1 MVPDLIPVL
10 AVAGPDAHLAMKLLR
25 WMRLLRGAAKV
36 EDHGRLIVFHAKSL
50 DEKTVAALRD
60 AAGPDLPFATP
71 PEVYEHG
78 YAPSANYQFRSA
90 LEMVESLHPGCAM
103 LWLEADVVPLRPTWF
118 REIAEEYAACGKPFM
133 GDFVPQR
140 RGIDHMTGVAVY
152 PPSWRALAPSL
163 AILPQPRPEQGW
175 DSMCAHEIVP
185 QMARSKTIQQIWRPP
200 PITGQWVERNVR
212 PECALFHQCK
222 DGTFIDVLTE
232 RAGETRIPLPP
243 AVAPSTYP
251 EQSRAGA
258 ANVVTPRVE
267 ILIVTF
273 ARDMDFLRYCMKSIR
288 QYASGFYGTTIV
300 VPSHEV
306 GLYDWVRKEAKVVY
320 FDEPAGKGM
329 MAHEIQ
335 KCRADEWC
343 PAADFILHLDA
354 DCMFFRR
361 VTPADYVK
369 NWQGLM
375 VGESYASITNP
386 NRHIWKKCVE
396 DATGYTPTHD
406 CMVRHPQIHP
416 RQVYQATRD
425 AVEAFTGR
433 SFNEYVLSCRNEFPQ
448 GFAEYPTL
456 ATIGLRN
463 FRLFYD
469 FTEYDHA
476 ADAKLTSQPAG
487 SFQYAY
493 RRDRD
498 FVTEWWSHGGIA
510 RYKSN
515 CESVLAGRIPAYF
528 VK

>member
-1 MVPDLIPVL
+1 MTTPDILPVL
-10 AVAGPDAHLAMKLLR
+10 AVAGPDAHLAIKLLR
-25 WMRLLRGAAKV
+25 WVRLLRGAVKP
-36 EDHGRLIVFHAKSL
+36 EDQYPLVVFHAKGL
-50 DEKTVAALRD
+50 DEKAVEMLRE
-60 AAGPDLPFATP
+60 AAGPGIIFTTP
-71 PEVYEHG
+71 PEVYEYG

-90 LEMVESLHPGCAM
+90 LEMVEATYPGAAM
-103 LWLEADVVPLRPTWF
+103 LWLEADTVPMRPTWF
-118 REIAEEYAACGKPFM
+118 AEIVAEYRACGRPFM

-152 PPSWRALAPSL
+152 PPNWRELAPSL
-163 AILPQPRPEQGW
+163 AILPQPRPHQGW

-185 QMARSKTIQQIWRPP
+185 QMARSKTIQQTWRPP
-200 PITGQWVERNVR
+200 PITPQWIARHVR

-222 DGTFIDVLTE
+222 DGTFIDALTE
-232 RAGETRIPLPP
+232 IAGETRIPLG
-243 AVAPSTYP
+243 AAFAPSSYP
-251 EQSRAGA
+251 LTAPQVAHA
-258 ANVVTPRVE
+258 PRVE

-273 ARDMDFLRYCMKSIR
+273 ARDMEFLRYCLKSIR
-288 QYASGFYGTTIV
+288 LYASGFHGVTIV

-306 GLYDWVRKEAKVVY
+306 GLYDWVRREARVVY

-343 PAADFILHLDA
+343 PGADFILHLDA

-369 NWQGLM
+369 DWQALI
-375 VGESYASITNP
+375 VGEPYASITNP

-396 DATGYTPTHD
+396 DATGHTPKHD
-406 CMVRHPQIHP
+406 CMVRHPQVHP
-416 RQVYQATRD
+416 RQTYQATRD

-433 SFNEYVLSCRNEFPQ
+433 GFNEYVLSCRNEFPQ

-456 ATIGLRN
+456 ATIGLRD
-463 FRLFYD
+463 FRLFYN
-469 FTEYDHA
+469 FMEYDHA
-476 ADAKLTSQPAG
+476 EDAKLTGQPAG

-498 FVTEWWSHGGIA
+498 FLVEWWSHGGIA
-510 RYKSN
+510 RYKSD
-515 CESVLAGRIPAYF
+515 CDAVLAGRIPAYF